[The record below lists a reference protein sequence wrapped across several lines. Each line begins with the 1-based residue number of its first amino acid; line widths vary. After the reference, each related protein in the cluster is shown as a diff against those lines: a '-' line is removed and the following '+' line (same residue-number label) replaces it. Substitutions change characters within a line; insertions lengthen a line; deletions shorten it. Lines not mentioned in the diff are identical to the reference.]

1 MKIYEIP
8 NKLTGTWN
16 GEVKAIIDYW
26 TSYFV
31 TLDQFKEAILVK
43 GVNHAKANGAT
54 AWIVD
59 SHLAKGV
66 FSEEIQKF
74 IVTDVL
80 PTFAQVGI
88 KHFMTV
94 TAQNALTK
102 ITVDQYASKIGPAGI
117 KLLDGTSVQGA
128 IEWLKKNG

>member
-8 NKLTGTWN
+8 GKLTGTWN
-16 GEVKAIIDYW
+16 GEAKAVIDTW
-26 TSYFV
+26 TNYFI

-43 GVNHAKANGAT
+43 GVNHAKANGAI

-74 IVTDVL
+74 IETDVF
-80 PTFAQVGI
+80 PAFAQIGI
-88 KHFMTV
+88 KYFMTV
-94 TAQNALTK
+94 TAENALTK
-102 ITVDQYASKIGPAGI
+102 ITVDQYASKVGPAGI
-117 KLLDGTSVQGA
+117 KLLDGSSVQGA
-128 IEWLKKNG
+128 MEWLKKNG